1 MQGGR
6 LSKDYIFFMV
16 CRLTPKLDSLATLD
30 VKPEALSFD
39 KTWYSNFFRM
49 LEERQHF
56 VETEFMYSF
65 QDLLDV
71 NSGVL
76 STWLGN
82 ILETW
87 QDHILGCI
95 LCRAKVKSTYFFRI
109 YLFYKKDPNKRLYSK
124 VSLMFD
130 SKII

>member
-1 MQGGR
+1 
-6 LSKDYIFFMV
+6 
-16 CRLTPKLDSLATLD
+16 
-30 VKPEALSFD
+30 
-39 KTWYSNFFRM
+39 M

-76 STWLGN
+76 SSWLGN

-95 LCRAKVKSTYFFRI
+95 LCRAKVKSTE
-109 YLFYKKDPNKRLYSK
+109 LE
-124 VSLMFD
+124 
-130 SKII
+130 KIF

>member
-1 MQGGR
+1 M
-6 LSKDYIFFMV
+6 LKDDIHIGI
-16 CRLTPKLDSLATLD
+16 LDII
-30 VKPEALSFD
+30 
-39 KTWYSNFFRM
+39 YSRM

-76 STWLGN
+76 SSWLGN

-95 LCRAKVKSTYFFRI
+95 LCRAKVKSTE
-109 YLFYKKDPNKRLYSK
+109 L
-124 VSLMFD
+124 
-130 SKII
+130 